1 MKSYVFWMVLAV
13 VLLGILWILEPTEEE
28 VQPETLADV
37 VPQKVEAGISAV
49 ERTELKVAPKKRN
62 RFGFVVTP
70 STEEEQEEDLPVFAS
85 GIVLDY
91 EGWPLANA
99 RVKLTS
105 KNPTD
110 EPTEGLEG
118 IWSHGRTSAVT
129 NIDGHFVLRAKQ
141 NNPDC
146 LLLVKHHECETKSVE
161 VKAGAQGMVISL
173 ARPTTVRGRVLIE
186 DAFSDVRLV
195 VHLTAPGAKS
205 PFEGFS
211 QVLQEDGTFTLRKH
225 PSGDWVL
232 HISFL
237 RERLTIHS
245 IPLFLDPSGGILNLE
260 DIDVRGMA
268 RRIQIKVLSENGEP
282 MQGAWA
288 STPEGE
294 ILAQSISAPL
304 EILSIEPR
312 LDLLV
317 GGRQHQTLSLPNV
330 ANEETVV
337 LQEGFLIPTQV
348 QGFPEP
354 MTWKLLGYFQPVDT
368 IPGSS
373 RAPGDLFP
381 FASDGAGMGKVPQR
395 GGYHLHLLAMP
406 ITKDVYYQPFEFG
419 DAKARG
425 IFTAAEQQES
435 SARSVVLSN
444 AEITDL
450 LDRMAAHAAKASFAH

>member
-70 STEEEQEEDLPVFAS
+70 STEEKQEEDLPVFAS
-85 GIVLDY
+85 GIVMDY
-91 EGWPLANA
+91 EGRPLKRASVELQFLKPSEDA
-99 RVKLTS
+99 KEGEKWSRASRHHRV
-105 KNPTD
+105 
-110 EPTEGLEG
+110 
-118 IWSHGRTSAVT
+118 VT
-129 NIDGHFVLRAKQ
+129 GDDGQFVLHALPEDQDRRLYISHSHCQ
-141 NNPDC
+141 G
-146 LLLVKHHECETKSVE
+146 KSVE
-161 VKAGAQGMVISL
+161 VKAGDSGMVITL
-173 ARPTTVRGRVLIE
+173 ARPTTVRGRVVIE
-186 DAFSDVRLV
+186 DAFRDVRLV
-195 VHLTAPGAKS
+195 AHLTAPDALS
-205 PFEGFS
+205 PFEGFR
-211 QVLQEDGTFTLRKH
+211 QFLKDDNTFTLRNR

-245 IPLFLDPSGGILNLE
+245 IPLFLDPSGGILDLE

-288 STPEGE
+288 STLEGE
-294 ILAQSISAPL
+294 ILTQSISAPL

-317 GGRQHQTLSLPNV
+317 GGRQHQTQSLPDA

-435 SARSVVLSN
+435 SARPVVLSN